1 MRTKKIGEQE
11 FTLYNKDEIKYG
23 AKRRVQRFLVSRVL
37 PMMKGANTEDEV
49 FDRMLSNPDQF
60 AEYIQLVQE
69 EEETNDIVT
78 IMLVTNQSYEELE
91 ELSIQVMDTLIKEV
105 KKEVGSIQ
113 DFLAGLNINIQSSL
127 ETAIETKK
135 TT

>member
-1 MRTKKIGEQE
+1 MRTKKIGGQE
-11 FTLYNKDEIKYG
+11 FTFYNKDEIKYG

-37 PMMKGANTEDEV
+37 PMMKGASTEDEV

-69 EEETNDIVT
+69 EEETDDIVA

-91 ELSIQVMDTLIKEV
+91 ELSILIMEELTKEV
-105 KKEVGSIQ
+105 KKEVGSIP